1 MRENGFFRV
10 ELLVV
15 MFAVVLVMLFAVPK
29 VENIVLNIKRNS
41 AVDSVISYKENIS
54 NFYMSK
60 LFIDENFKLDGIY
73 KVSDGNLITETNS
86 YIINVYGNIPTEGY
100 LIYQDNVLKDGCV
113 VVDNFSVS
121 IIDGE
126 VVSATKGSCSSYA
139 SLGDVAFGM

>member
-1 MRENGFFRV
+1 MRENGFFRL

-15 MFAVVLVMLFAVPK
+15 MFAALLVMLFAVPK
-29 VENIVLNIKRNS
+29 VKNIVLNIKKNS

-54 NFYMSK
+54 NFYMNK
-60 LFIDENFKLDGIY
+60 LFIDDNFKLDGTY
-73 KVSDGNLITETNS
+73 RVSDGNLVTETDLYNIS
-86 YIINVYGNIPTEGY
+86 VYGNVPTDGY

-113 VVDNFSVS
+113 TVDIFSVN

-126 VVSATKGSCSSYA
+126 VVSATRGSCSSYA

>member
-29 VENIVLNIKRNS
+29 VKNIVLNIKRNS

-73 KVSDGNLITETNS
+73 RISDGNLMNDFDS
-86 YIINVYGNIPTEGY
+86 YNISVYGNIPTEGY

-113 VVDNFSVS
+113 VVDIFSVS

-139 SLGDVAFGM
+139 SLGDVALGM

>member
-29 VENIVLNIKRNS
+29 VKNIVLNIKRNS

-60 LFIDENFKLDGIY
+60 LFIDENFKLDGTYRI
-73 KVSDGNLITETNS
+73 SDGNLITETDS

-126 VVSATKGSCSSYA
+126 VVSATKESCSSYA

>member
-15 MFAVVLVMLFAVPK
+15 MFAALLVMLFAIPRAR
-29 VENIVLNIKRNS
+29 NMYLNIKKNS

-54 NFYMSK
+54 TYYMSR
-60 LFIDENFKLDGIY
+60 LFIDENFKLDGTY
-73 KVSDGNLITETNS
+73 RVSDGNLINDSDS
-86 YIINVYGNIPTEGY
+86 YIINVYGNVPTDGY

-113 VVDNFSVS
+113 VFDSFYVS